1 MKIRHKQSGVELE
14 GDFVRVSE
22 SYLRMPLSIPHG
34 GSCYAASEWEAV
46 PEWVDVTG
54 ACELNGAVSCMVM
67 CGGVEITIPSSQG
80 IPVTPPLPRP
90 CSFEPSPLIFFI
102 ASHSLLMPCAPR

>member
-14 GDFVRVSE
+14 GDFVRVNG
-22 SYLRMPLSIPHG
+22 SYFSVPLSIPHG

-54 ACELNGAVSCMVM
+54 ECVVYEENAISHGNSIRFVPHAATHNYRLRKVRLFHVQSGIRDAFI
-67 CGGVEITIPSSQG
+67 VE
-80 IPVTPPLPRP
+80 RK
-90 CSFEPSPLIFFI
+90 
-102 ASHSLLMPCAPR
+102 A

>member
-22 SYLRMPLSIPHG
+22 SYFSMPLSIPHG

-46 PEWVDVTG
+46 PEWVEVTG

-67 CGGVEITIPSSQG
+67 CGGVEIRACDGYRLRKVRLFHVQAG
-80 IPVTPPLPRP
+80 IRDA
-90 CSFEPSPLIFFI
+90 FI
-102 ASHSLLMPCAPR
+102 VERKA

>member
-54 ACELNGAVSCMVM
+54 ACELL
-67 CGGVEITIPSSQG
+67 QG
-80 IPVTPPLPRP
+80 IRLWHGGKAIADLSNGYRLRNVQVSIGGFPKWA
-90 CSFEPSPLIFFI
+90 FI
-102 ASHSLLMPCAPR
+102 VERKV